1 MGSWIVDGPT
11 VGPLAKGDDMAILEP
26 GDWGDDGLPLWI
38 RERIREVDLAM
49 EQLVRSLE
57 KLGSAVGGMAIGAER
72 AVARQ
77 G

>member
-1 MGSWIVDGPT
+1 
-11 VGPLAKGDDMAILEP
+11 MAILEP